1 MQETWGP
8 ARKAVETFDAY
19 DGTHFRNVIN
29 QRGYIWETNHA
40 FYPLFP
46 YLVRTLADVTG
57 VEPAM
62 IGQVYQ
68 FSVEWLT
75 GILLYM

>member
-1 MQETWGP
+1 
-8 ARKAVETFDAY
+8 
-19 DGTHFRNVIN
+19 
-29 QRGYIWETNHA
+29 
-40 FYPLFP
+40 
-46 YLVRTLADVTG
+46 VRTLADVTG

-68 FSVEWLT
+68 FTVEWLT